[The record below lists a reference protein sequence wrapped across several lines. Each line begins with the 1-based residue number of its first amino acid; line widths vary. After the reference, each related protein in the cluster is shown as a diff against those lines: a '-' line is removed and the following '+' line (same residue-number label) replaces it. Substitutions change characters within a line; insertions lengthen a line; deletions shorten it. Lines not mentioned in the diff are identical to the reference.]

1 LNHDLLLERFFRSK
15 QVPFYD
21 GFEPHPETSDFRTT
35 HFSRASFESASLS
48 VTKLHGSVN
57 WRRYRPLR
65 ARAAGDKWRDEFFG
79 ISLKENRAFEQMDEL
94 PLVLVG
100 TFNKILQYSVP
111 VFLQMLGEFDHFLQ
125 TTSHLIVC
133 GYGFGDK
140 GINTLLAYWMSKK
153 TPHTMYVI
161 DPSPFNETR
170 CRGAIS
176 QKVEIWRYE
185 NCLKVLPKKI
195 GKGGVTWTEV
205 LEFAEL

>member
-1 LNHDLLLERFFRSK
+1 
-15 QVPFYD
+15 
-21 GFEPHPETSDFRTT
+21 
-35 HFSRASFESASLS
+35 
-48 VTKLHGSVN
+48 
-57 WRRYRPLR
+57 
-65 ARAAGDKWRDEFFG
+65 
-79 ISLKENRAFEQMDEL
+79 
-94 PLVLVG
+94 
-100 TFNKILQYSVP
+100 
-111 VFLQMLGEFDHFLQ
+111 MLGEFDHFLQ

-140 GINTLLAYWMSKK
+140 GINTLLAYWMSMK

-176 QKVEIWRYE
+176 QKVEIWHEE

-195 GKGGVTWTEV
+195 GKEGVTWAEV